1 MAQSL
6 VGKMLDCGLM
16 ISCLH
21 GFRASILCAKSFKNA
36 SPLKNV
42 IRLPKKQCRFFAV
55 PVHLRRRSIFAVNSS
70 SSGSEFEIIS
80 IREFSD
86 GSIMFHFGI
95 PERIAETEQL
105 CSNRQPSSALAEV
118 DMPTDAS
125 AINGNLVMD
134 SGSGVFKD
142 PCESKASKTE
152 DTNLVSVD
160 KNKMLSEKEEG
171 TGGFST
177 TKKMKM
183 SEEDIGRVTTIVVKN
198 SGDETG
204 KRKEF
209 CELNEKLR
217 EDRVSVAGTRS
228 EEKNRVSGEI
238 GSGAVSNTD
247 TNLRGEISESLS
259 TDGINSDESGGSI
272 SNAKGTLTVDTMLEP
287 ADKFG
292 EKLVGPDANT
302 EIKLD
307 DAVLES
313 IEKFGEQSGAENGPK
328 EDSEQKAENGCISE
342 ITSQFQQKIEEKC
355 ETVAAE
361 DFETAEDLKD
371 AVERKEKDG
380 EGDKLE
386 TGRTLSLLSGVF
398 MLPHPT
404 KASTGGEDAYFVTHN
419 NWVGVA
425 DGVGQWALEG
435 INSGLYAQELM
446 ENCRKLVSEESTSAD
461 PKQVLVMSAME
472 AKSAGSSTVLVASLV
487 GETLHVV
494 NLGDSGFIVIREGSV
509 IAKSSPM
516 THGFN
521 FPYQIERGD
530 DPSLL
535 LESYDIA
542 LNDGDVIVTATD
554 GLFDNLYDHE
564 IASIIHNSLQSG
576 LGPKEMAT
584 LLAEKAQERGKS
596 TSGTSPFS
604 EAARAAGYNTYIG
617 GKLDDV
623 TVIVSLVKGN
633 AKEQEEI

>member
-1 MAQSL
+1 MVHSV

-21 GFRASILCAKSFKNA
+21 GFRASLLCAKSFNNA
-36 SPLKNV
+36 TPLKTV
-42 IRLPKKQCRFFAV
+42 IRLPRKQCRRFAV
-55 PVHLRRRSIFAVNSS
+55 PVQLRRRSYFAVNSS

-80 IREFSD
+80 TREFSD

-95 PERIAETEQL
+95 PERIAEPEEL
-105 CSNRQPSSALAEV
+105 CSNRQPSPALAEV
-118 DMPTDAS
+118 DMRADAS
-125 AINGNLVMD
+125 SINGNFVMD

-142 PCESKASKTE
+142 SCESQASKTE

-171 TGGFST
+171 TSGFST

-183 SEEDIGRVTTIVVKN
+183 SEEDIGRVTTIVVKKY
-198 SGDETG
+198 GDETG
-204 KRKEF
+204 KHKEI
-209 CELNEKLR
+209 CELNETLR
-217 EDRVSVAGTRS
+217 EDRVSVAGARS
-228 EEKNRVSGEI
+228 KEKNGVSGEI

-247 TNLRGEISESLS
+247 TNLRGEICELLS
-259 TDGINSDESGGSI
+259 SDGINSKESGGSI
-272 SNAKGTLTVDTMLEP
+272 SNAKETGTVDTILEP

-292 EKLVGPDANT
+292 ENLVGPGGNA

-313 IEKFGEQSGAENGPK
+313 IEKFGEQSGAVNSPK
-328 EDSEQKAENGCISE
+328 EASEQKAENGCISE
-342 ITSQFQQKIEEKC
+342 ITSQFQQEMEEKS
-355 ETVAAE
+355 ETTAAE
-361 DFETAEDLKD
+361 DFETIHSEGLKD
-371 AVERKEKDG
+371 AVELKEKDG
-380 EGDKLE
+380 EEDKLE
-386 TGRTLSLLSGVF
+386 SERTFSLLSGVF

-404 KASTGGEDAYFVTHN
+404 KASTGGEDAYFVTRN

-446 ENCRKLVSEESTSAD
+446 ENCRKLVSEESPSAD
-461 PKQVLVMSAME
+461 PRQVLVMSAME
-472 AKSAGSSTVLVASLV
+472 AKSAGSSTVLVASLI
-487 GETLHVV
+487 GQTLHVV
-494 NLGDSGFIVIREGSV
+494 NLGDSGFIVIRGGSV
-509 IAKSSPM
+509 IVKSSPM

-535 LESYDIA
+535 LESYDIT

-564 IASIIHNSLQSG
+564 IASIIQNSLQSG

-584 LLAEKAQERGKS
+584 LLAEKAHERGKS
-596 TSGTSPFS
+596 TSGSSPFS
-604 EAARAAGYNTYIG
+604 DAARAVGYNTYIG

-623 TVIVSLVKGN
+623 TVIVSLVKVN
-633 AKEQEEI
+633 TKE

>member
-1 MAQSL
+1 MAHCV

-21 GFRASILCAKSFKNA
+21 GFRASFLCAKSFKNA
-36 SPLKNV
+36 SPLKTV
-42 IRLPKKQCRFFAV
+42 IRLPRKQCRRFAL
-55 PVHLRRRSIFAVNSS
+55 PVHLPRRSIFAVNSS

-80 IREFSD
+80 TREFSD

-95 PERIAETEQL
+95 PERTAEVEQL
-105 CSNRQPSSALAEV
+105 CSKRQPSPALAEV
-118 DMPTDAS
+118 DLQADAS
-125 AINGNLVMD
+125 AINGNFVMD
-134 SGSGVFKD
+134 SGSGVFEDSCKLQ
-142 PCESKASKTE
+142 ASKTE
-152 DTNLVSVD
+152 DMNLASVN
-160 KNKMLSEKEEG
+160 KNQMLLEKEDG
-171 TGGFST
+171 TSGFST

-183 SEEDIGRVTTIVVKN
+183 SEEDVGMVTTIAVKN
-198 SGDETG
+198 SGDET
-204 KRKEF
+204 EF
-209 CELNEKLR
+209 CEPNEKLR
-217 EDRVSVAGTRS
+217 EDRVTVAVARS
-228 EEKNRVSGEI
+228 KENNGVSGEI

-247 TNLRGEISESLS
+247 TTLHGETCEFLS
-259 TDGINSDESGGSI
+259 NDGINSEESGGSI
-272 SNAKGTLTVDTMLEP
+272 SNAKETGAVDTMLEP
-287 ADKFG
+287 ADKFA
-292 EKLVGPDANT
+292 ENMVGPDANA
-302 EIKLD
+302 EIKLN

-313 IEKFGEQSGAENGPK
+313 IEKFGERSGPENTAK
-328 EDSEQKAENGCISE
+328 EPSEQKAENGCMSE
-342 ITSQFQQKIEEKC
+342 ITSQFQQESEKKS
-355 ETVAAE
+355 ETAAAE
-361 DFETAEDLKD
+361 DFEAIHSEGLKD
-371 AVERKEKDG
+371 TVDLKEKDG
-380 EGDKLE
+380 EEDKLE
-386 TGRTLSLLSGVF
+386 TERTFSLLSGVF

-404 KASTGGEDAYFVTHN
+404 KASTGGEDAYFVTRN

-446 ENCRKLVSEESTSAD
+446 ENCRKLVSEESSSAD

-472 AKSAGSSTVLVASLV
+472 AKSAGSSTVLVASLI
-487 GETLHVV
+487 GQTLHVV

-564 IASIIHNSLQSG
+564 IASIIQNSLQSG

-604 EAARAAGYNTYIG
+604 DAARAAGYNTYIG

-633 AKEQEEI
+633 GKE

>member
-1 MAQSL
+1 MAHSV

-21 GFRASILCAKSFKNA
+21 GFRASLLCAKGFRTA
-36 SPLKNV
+36 SQLKTV
-42 IRLPKKQCRFFAV
+42 IRLPRKQCRRFAV
-55 PVHLRRRSIFAVNSS
+55 PVHMRRRSIFAVNSS

-80 IREFSD
+80 TREFSD
-86 GSIMFHFGI
+86 GSIMFHFGV
-95 PERIAETEQL
+95 PERIAEPEEV
-105 CSNRQPSSALAEV
+105 CSNRQPSPALAEV
-118 DMPTDAS
+118 DMRADAS
-125 AINGNLVMD
+125 AINGNFVMD
-134 SGSGVFKD
+134 SGSGAFKNC
-142 PCESKASKTE
+142 CESQASKTE

-160 KNKMLSEKEEG
+160 KNKMLLEKDDSTSG
-171 TGGFST
+171 SST

-183 SEEDIGRVTTIVVKN
+183 SEEDVGRVATIAVGN
-198 SGDETG
+198 SGDEPG
-204 KRKEF
+204 KHKEF

-217 EDRVSVAGTRS
+217 EDRVSVAGARS
-228 EEKNRVSGEI
+228 KEKNGVSVGI
-238 GSGAVSNTD
+238 GSGTVNNTD
-247 TNLRGEISESLS
+247 TNSQGKICEFLS
-259 TDGINSDESGGSI
+259 SDGINSEESGGSI
-272 SNAKGTLTVDTMLEP
+272 SNAKEVGAIDRRLEP

-292 EKLVGPDANT
+292 ENLAGPDASA

-307 DAVLES
+307 GAVLES
-313 IEKFGEQSGAENGPK
+313 IEKLEEQSGAEKSPK
-328 EDSEQKAENGCISE
+328 EASEQKAENGYISE
-342 ITSQFQQKIEEKC
+342 ITSRFQKENEEKS
-355 ETVAAE
+355 EIAAAE
-361 DFETAEDLKD
+361 DFETTHSEGLKETAEL
-371 AVERKEKDG
+371 KEKDG
-380 EGDKLE
+380 EEVKIE
-386 TGRTLSLLSGVF
+386 TERTFSLLSGVC

-404 KASTGGEDAYFVTHN
+404 KASTGGEDAYFITHN

-446 ENCRKLVSEESTSAD
+446 ESCRKLASEESPSAN
-461 PKQVLVMSAME
+461 PKQVLVRSAME
-472 AKSAGSSTVLVASLV
+472 AKSAGSSTVLVASLI
-487 GETLHVV
+487 GQTLHAV
-494 NLGDSGFIVIREGSV
+494 NLGDSGFIVIRQGSV

-535 LESYDIA
+535 LESYEIA

-564 IASIIHNSLQSG
+564 IASIIQNSLQSG

-604 EAARAAGYNTYIG
+604 DAARAAGYNTYIG

-633 AKEQEEI
+633 AKE